1 MIGLLVWLL
10 FVAAVFALVY
20 WGLGQLPMPP
30 IFRTVLLVIM
40 GLIGLIIL
48 GRVLM
53 GLVGAP
59 PGITM

>member
-1 MIGLLVWLL
+1 MIGMLVWLL
-10 FVAAVFALVY
+10 FVAAVFALVW
-20 WGLGQLPMPP
+20 WGLGQLPLPP
-30 IFRTVLLVIM
+30 VVRIVIIVVM

-48 GRVLM
+48 GKVLM